1 MTVPRHAYSRAFTL
15 LELMIVVT
23 IIAVMMG
30 VSFPV
35 LRNMNQK
42 NKLRATTR
50 EVIALM
56 KYARTEA
63 VFGERTTEVFID
75 VPKKEYWLDLREPD
89 PKTGEYNPKRKK
101 KQLEQKRDLAQGIE
115 IAEITTYGSNIIKD
129 QIIAIDFYPDGTA
142 TPTLMTF
149 VNTRTDS
156 KLTIELLKSTGLS
169 EVSAGTIEEKKQK
182 EQEEQQTNPV
192 SGRAPVAYAR

>member
-1 MTVPRHAYSRAFTL
+1 MLAL
-15 LELMIVVT
+15 

-35 LRNMNQK
+35 MRNMSQK

-75 VPKKEYWLDLREPD
+75 VEKTEYWLDLREPD

-101 KQLEQKRDLAQGIE
+101 KQLEQKRDLPQDIE

-129 QIIAIDFYPDGTA
+129 KIIAIDFYPDGTA

-149 VNTRTDS
+149 HNRRTDS
-156 KLTIELLKSTGLS
+156 KLTVELLKSTGVS

-182 EQEEQQTNPV
+182 EHEEQLQNPV
-192 SGRAPVAYAR
+192 NARPPVAYAR